1 MLPPT
6 SGEGNGNPL
15 HYACLEN
22 PMDREA
28 WQAPVH
34 AVTKVGHDLVT
45 KPPPPPPRTSRTA
58 ALDVTT
64 LLDGE

>member
-1 MLPPT
+1 
-6 SGEGNGNPL
+6 
-15 HYACLEN
+15 
-22 PMDREA
+22 MDREA